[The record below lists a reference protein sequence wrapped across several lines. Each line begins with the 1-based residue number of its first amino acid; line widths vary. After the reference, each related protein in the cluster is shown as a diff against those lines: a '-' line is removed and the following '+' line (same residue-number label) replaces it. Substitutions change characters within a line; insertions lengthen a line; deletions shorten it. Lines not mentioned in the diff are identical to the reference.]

1 MDKYY
6 VANTMDKRYYVFDGI
21 IFPSYGHAVK
31 HIHLKYPAENK
42 TPHLRKIQTN
52 QVPEWFSPASVCIPV
67 ALPSRVGTGLMR
79 VRFRIGRLEE
89 FMMLDK

>member
-1 MDKYY
+1 
-6 VANTMDKRYYVFDGI
+6 MDKRYYVFDGI

-52 QVPEWFSPASVCIPV
+52 QVPE
-67 ALPSRVGTGLMR
+67 
-79 VRFRIGRLEE
+79 
-89 FMMLDK
+89 